1 MSKVLVV
8 LEIASGKLRT
18 HCLHGITAAKQIA
31 AARSAELH
39 LLVLGADTSAAAE
52 IAAAGYGATTV
63 HTITDAKLEP
73 FTAEAWADA
82 IVHAIK
88 TLSSESAGSG
98 RGALVVGGTAS
109 STLRDA
115 LPRAAAVLD
124 APLCAEVVAIKSS
137 GTPAEPGKSGDVFTR
152 PISAGRALLDE
163 KLVGN
168 LVFFT
173 ARGSEFPQA
182 QAGGAAASV
191 SAIAGASL
199 DTRGVSVVG
208 IQKTV
213 SSRPALTEAKVVV
226 SGGRGMREGANFKI
240 LEDLTD
246 LLGGALGASRAA
258 TDAGM
263 VPADLQVG
271 QTGKIVAPNLYI
283 AVAISGAIQHLAG
296 MKGSK
301 TIVAINKDE
310 EAPIFQVA
318 DYGLVA
324 KWEEAIPKLI
334 ELIKAKKG

>member
-8 LEIASGKLRT
+8 LETAGGQVRP
-18 HCLHGITAAKQIA
+18 HCLPGIAAAKQIA
-31 AARSAELH
+31 DARSLELH
-39 LLVLGADTSAAAE
+39 LLVLGADTSAVAE
-52 IAAAGYGATTV
+52 IAGAGYGAAAV
-63 HTITDAKLEP
+63 HVITDPKLEP

-88 TLSSESAGSG
+88 SLGPS
-98 RGALVVGGTAS
+98 VVGGTAS
-109 STLRDA
+109 STLRDC
-115 LPRAAAVLD
+115 LPRAAALLD
-124 APLCAEVVAIKSS
+124 APLCAEVVAV
-137 GTPAEPGKSGDVFTR
+137 KSGDTFTR

-163 KLVGN
+163 KLGGE

-173 ARGSEFPQA
+173 ARGSEFEPA
-182 QAGGAAASV
+182 TPGAAASV
-191 SAIAGASL
+191 SEITGVSL
-199 DTRGVSVVG
+199 DTRGVEVVG
-208 IQKTV
+208 IHKTQ

-226 SGGRGMREGANFKI
+226 SGGRGMREGSNFAV
-240 LEDLTD
+240 LEELTD

-301 TIVAINKDE
+301 TIVVINKDA

-324 KWEEAIPKLI
+324 KWEDALPRFI
-334 ELIKAKKG
+334 ELVKARRA

>member
-1 MSKVLVV
+1 MSTVLVV
-8 LEIASGKLRT
+8 LETANGKLRS
-18 HCLHGITAAKQIA
+18 HCLPGITAAKQIA
-31 AARSAELH
+31 AARGADLH
-39 LLVLGADTSAAAE
+39 LLVLGADSSAANE
-52 IAAAGYGATTV
+52 IAAAGYGAKVV

-82 IVHAIK
+82 IVHAAK
-88 TLSSESAGSG
+88 AT
-98 RGALVVGGTAS
+98 GASVIGGTAS
-109 STLRDA
+109 STLRDC

-124 APLCAEVVAIKSS
+124 APLCAEIVAV
-137 GTPAEPGKSGDVFTR
+137 KSGDTFTR

-163 KLVGN
+163 KVNGP
-168 LVFFT
+168 VVCFT
-173 ARGSEFPQA
+173 ARGSEFAPA
-182 QAGGAAASV
+182 EAGAAASV
-191 SAIAGASL
+191 SAIAGASV
-199 DTRGVSVVG
+199 DTRGANVVG
-208 IQKTV
+208 IHKTE
-213 SSRPALTEAKVVV
+213 SSRPALTEADVIV

-240 LEDLTD
+240 LEQLTD

-301 TIVAINKDE
+301 VIVAINKDE

-318 DYGLVA
+318 DYGLVG
-324 KWEEAIPKLI
+324 KWEEAVPRLV
-334 ELIKAKKG
+334 ELIRARKG

>member
-8 LEIASGKLRT
+8 LEIANGKLRS

-31 AARSAELH
+31 AARGAELH
-39 LLVLGADTSAAAE
+39 LLVLGSDIPLAAAE
-52 IAAAGYGATTV
+52 IATAGYGATTV
-63 HTITDAKLEP
+63 HTISDAKLEP

-88 TLSSESAGSG
+88 TLNPS
-98 RGALVVGGTAS
+98 VVGGTAS

-124 APLCAEVVAIKSS
+124 APLCAEVVAV
-137 GTPAEPGKSGDVFTR
+137 KSGDTFTR

-213 SSRPALTEAKVVV
+213 TLRPALTEAKVVV

-240 LEDLTD
+240 LEELTD

-271 QTGKIVAPNLYI
+271 QTGKIVAPDLYF

-334 ELIKAKKG
+334 ELITARKR

>member
-8 LEIASGKLRT
+8 LETAGGKLRN
-18 HCLHGITAAKQIA
+18 HCLPGITAAKQIA
-31 AARSAELH
+31 DARDLELH
-39 LLVLGADTSAAAE
+39 LLVLGADDSAAKD
-52 IAAAGYGATTV
+52 IAPAGYGAKMV
-63 HTITDAKLEP
+63 HTITDAALEP
-73 FTAEAWADA
+73 FTSEAWADA
-82 IVHAIK
+82 IVHAVK
-88 TLSSESAGSG
+88 TLEPA
-98 RGALVVGGTAS
+98 VVGGTAS
-109 STLRDA
+109 SVLRGA
-115 LPRAAAVLD
+115 LPRAAAILD
-124 APLCAEVVAIKSS
+124 APLSAEIVAV
-137 GTPAEPGKSGDVFTR
+137 KSGDTFTR

-163 KLVGN
+163 KVSGD

-173 ARGSEFPQA
+173 ARGSEFAP
-182 QAGGAAASV
+182 AAAAAAAAGLAAV
-191 SAIAGASL
+191 EGASV
-199 DTRGVSVVG
+199 DTRGVEVLG
-208 IQKTV
+208 IAKTE
-213 SSRPALTEAKVVV
+213 SSRPALTEASVVV
-226 SGGRGMREGANFKI
+226 SGGRGMREGDNFKV
-240 LEDLTD
+240 LEELTD

-324 KWEEAIPKLI
+324 KWEEALPALI
-334 ELIKAKKG
+334 EAVKARQG

>member
-8 LEIASGKLRT
+8 LETAGGKLRP
-18 HCLHGITAAKQIA
+18 HCLPGIAAAKQIA
-31 AARSAELH
+31 DARGIPLH
-39 LLVLGADTSAAAE
+39 LLVLGADASAAAE
-52 IAAAGYGATTV
+52 IAAAGYGAATV
-63 HTITDAKLEP
+63 HTIQDPALEP

-82 IVHAIK
+82 IVHATK
-88 TLSSESAGSG
+88 TV
-98 RGALVVGGTAS
+98 GASVIGGTAS
-109 STLRDA
+109 STLRDC

-124 APLCAEVVAIKSS
+124 APLCAEVVAV
-137 GTPAEPGKSGDVFTR
+137 KSGDTFTR

-163 KLVGN
+163 KLSGEI
-168 LVFFT
+168 VFFT
-173 ARGSEFPQA
+173 ARGSEFEPA
-182 QAGGAAASV
+182 AAGAAASV
-191 SAIAGASL
+191 SAIDGVSV
-199 DTRGVSVVG
+199 DTRGVEVVG
-208 IQKTV
+208 IQKTQ
-213 SSRPALTEAKVVV
+213 SSRPALTEADVVV
-226 SGGRGMREGANFKI
+226 SGGRGMREGPNFKV

-301 TIVAINKDE
+301 TIVAINKDA

-324 KWEEAIPKLI
+324 KWEDALPRFV
-334 ELIKAKKG
+334 ELVQARKS

>member
-8 LEIASGKLRT
+8 LETAGGQLRP
-18 HCLHGITAAKQIA
+18 HCLPGITAAKQIA
-31 AARSAELH
+31 DARGQELH
-39 LLVLGADTSAAAE
+39 LLVLGADTGAAAE
-52 IAAAGYGATTV
+52 IAAAGYGAAGV
-63 HTITDAKLEP
+63 HTITDPALEP

-82 IVHAIK
+82 VIHAVK
-88 TLSSESAGSG
+88 TLAPS
-98 RGALVVGGTAS
+98 VVGGTAS
-109 STLRDA
+109 STLRDC

-124 APLCAEVVAIKSS
+124 APLCAEVIAV
-137 GTPAEPGKSGDVFTR
+137 KSGDTFTR

-163 KLVGN
+163 KVSGD

-173 ARGSEFPQA
+173 ARGSEFEPA
-182 QAGGAAASV
+182 AAGAAAPV
-191 SAIAGASL
+191 SAIEGASVA
-199 DTRGVSVVG
+199 TRGVEVVG
-208 IQKTV
+208 IRKTE
-213 SSRPALTEAKVVV
+213 SSRPALTEASVVV
-226 SGGRGMREGANFKI
+226 SGGRGMREGSNFKV

-296 MKGSK
+296 MKGSN

-324 KWEEAIPKLI
+324 KWEEALPRFV
-334 ELIKAKKG
+334 ELVKARVS

>member
-8 LEIASGKLRT
+8 LETANGKLRP
-18 HCLHGITAAKQIA
+18 HCLPGITAAKQIA
-31 AARSAELH
+31 DARSAQLH
-39 LLVLGADTSAAAE
+39 LLVLGADAGSAAIE
-52 IAAAGYGATTV
+52 IASAGYGATAL
-63 HTITDAKLEP
+63 HTISDAKLEP

-88 TLSSESAGSG
+88 SV
-98 RGALVVGGTAS
+98 GATVVGGTAS
-109 STLRDA
+109 STLRDS
-115 LPRAAAVLD
+115 LPRAAALLD
-124 APLCAEVVAIKSS
+124 APLCAEVVAV
-137 GTPAEPGKSGDVFTR
+137 KSGDTFTR

-163 KLVGN
+163 KLTGN
-168 LVFFT
+168 VVFFT
-173 ARGSEFPQA
+173 ARGSEFAPA
-182 QAGGAAASV
+182 QAGSSVPV
-191 SAIAGASL
+191 SAIAGASV
-199 DTRGVSVVG
+199 DTRGATVVG
-208 IQKTV
+208 INKTV
-213 SSRPALTEAKVVV
+213 SSRPALTEANVVV

-240 LEDLTD
+240 LEELTD

-271 QTGKIVAPNLYI
+271 QTGKIVAPDLYI

-324 KWEEAIPKLI
+324 KWEEAIPKFIALVR
-334 ELIKAKKG
+334 ARKG

>member
-8 LEIASGKLRT
+8 LETANGKVRP
-18 HCLHGITAAKQIA
+18 HCLPGITAAKQIA
-31 AARSAELH
+31 AARNAELH
-39 LLVLGADTSAAAE
+39 LLVLGADTSAANE
-52 IAAAGYGATTV
+52 IASAGYGATVV
-63 HTITDAKLEP
+63 HTITDAKLDP

-88 TLSSESAGSG
+88 SV
-98 RGALVVGGTAS
+98 GATVVGGTAS
-109 STLRDA
+109 STLRDC
-115 LPRAAAVLD
+115 LPRAAALLD
-124 APLCAEVVAIKSS
+124 APLCAEVV
-137 GTPAEPGKSGDVFTR
+137 TVKSGDTFTR

-163 KLVGN
+163 KVSGN
-168 LVFFT
+168 VVFFT
-173 ARGSEFPQA
+173 ARGSEFAPA
-182 QAGGAAASV
+182 DPGAPASV
-191 SAIAGASL
+191 SAIAGASV
-199 DTRGVSVVG
+199 DTRGVTVVG
-208 IQKTV
+208 IEKTV
-213 SSRPALTEAKVVV
+213 SSRPALTEADVVV
-226 SGGRGMREGANFKI
+226 SGGRGMREGANFKL

-263 VPADLQVG
+263 VPPDLQVG

-324 KWEEAIPKLI
+324 KWEDAIPKLI
-334 ELIKAKKG
+334 ELVRARKG

>member
-1 MSKVLVV
+1 MTDVLVV
-8 LEIASGKLRT
+8 LEVADGKLRAQS
-18 HCLHGITAAKQIA
+18 LPGITAGAQIA
-31 AARSAELH
+31 QARGGALH
-39 LLVLGADTSAAAE
+39 LLVLGADPSAAAAA
-52 IAAAGYGATTV
+52 IAADGYGASTV
-63 HTITDAKLEP
+63 HTAANAALEP

-82 IVHAIK
+82 IVAAQK
-88 TLSSESAGSG
+88 ATGAG
-98 RGALVVGGTAS
+98 VVGGTAS
-109 STLRDA
+109 SALRDC

-124 APLCAEVVAIKSS
+124 APLVSEVV
-137 GTPAEPGKSGDVFTR
+137 TVKSGDTFTR

-163 KLVGN
+163 KASGAI
-168 LVFFT
+168 VFFT
-173 ARGSEFPQA
+173 ARGSEFEPA
-182 QAGGAAASV
+182 AAGGAAASV
-191 SAIAGASL
+191 NALGDVPAN
-199 DTRGVSVVG
+199 TRGAEVVSV
-208 IQKTV
+208 QKTE
-213 SSRPALTEAKVVV
+213 SSRPALTEADVVV
-226 SGGRGMREGANFKI
+226 SGGRGMREGDNFKV
-240 LEDLTD
+240 LEELTD

-324 KWEEAIPKLI
+324 KWEDALPALI
-334 ELIKAKKG
+334 EQVKARKS

>member
-1 MSKVLVV
+1 MSNVLVV
-8 LEIASGKLRT
+8 LETANGKIRP
-18 HCLHGITAAKQIA
+18 HCLPGITAAKQIA
-31 AARSAELH
+31 DARKLELH
-39 LLVLGADTSAAAE
+39 LLLLGADTSAAAE
-52 IAAAGYGATTV
+52 IAAAGYGATKL
-63 HTITDAKLEP
+63 HTISDAKLEP

-82 IVHAIK
+82 IVHAVR
-88 TLSSESAGSG
+88 TT
-98 RGALVVGGTAS
+98 GATVVGGTAS

-124 APLCAEVVAIKSS
+124 APLCAEVVAV
-137 GTPAEPGKSGDVFTR
+137 KSGDTFTR

-163 KLVGN
+163 KLGGN
-168 LVFFT
+168 IQFFT
-173 ARGSEFPQA
+173 ARGSEFAAA
-182 QAGGAAASV
+182 QPGAAASV
-191 SAIAGASL
+191 SAIEGASV
-199 DTRGVSVVG
+199 DTRGSVVVG
-208 IQKTV
+208 IHKTV
-213 SSRPALTEAKVVV
+213 SSRPALTEADVVV
-226 SGGRGMREGANFKI
+226 SGGRGMREGANFQL
-240 LEDLTD
+240 LEQLTD

-318 DYGLVA
+318 DYGLVG
-324 KWEEAIPKLI
+324 KWEEVIPKLI
-334 ELIKAKKG
+334 ELIRARKG